1 MSQPVSRVQLTVR
14 LNADDKAF
22 FAEEAT
28 RCGLEPGVAARQI
41 LELYVQR
48 MRDGGDFIDALH
60 ALKCAMRQQEQA
72 A

>member
-1 MSQPVSRVQLTVR
+1 MSRPQSRVQLTVR
-14 LNADDKAF
+14 LNASDKDY
-22 FAEEAT
+22 FADQAS

-48 MRDGGDFIDALH
+48 MRNGGDFIDALH
-60 ALKCAMRQQEQA
+60 DLKCAMRGREQA